1 MYNHIDVKDFGGYDL
16 KYDLDETLNIV
27 MERKR
32 GLEIRNERIKL
43 FACNLLVLL
52 LTFGMFS
59 FIVYRSR
66 GAASYGSDYFGGFML
81 APEMGGY
88 ILVALIAFATGICAM
103 LAIQHYKKIQDI
115 NKK

>member
-1 MYNHIDVKDFGGYDL
+1 M

-32 GLEIRNERIKL
+32 GLQIMSERRKL

-52 LTFGMFS
+52 LTIGMFS
-59 FIVYRSR
+59 FIVYRSSGTR
-66 GAASYGSDYFGGFML
+66 SYGSDYFGGFML

-88 ILVALIAFATGICAM
+88 ILVALIAFAAGICAM

-115 NKK
+115 S

>member
-1 MYNHIDVKDFGGYDL
+1 M

-52 LTFGMFS
+52 LTFG
-59 FIVYRSR
+59 SR

-88 ILVALIAFATGICAM
+88 ILVALIAFAAGICAM

>member
-1 MYNHIDVKDFGGYDL
+1 M

-32 GLEIRNERIKL
+32 GLQIRRERRKL

-52 LTFGMFS
+52 LTIGMFS
-59 FIVYRSR
+59 FIVYRSSGTR
-66 GAASYGSDYFGGFML
+66 SYGSDYFGGFML

-88 ILVALIAFATGICAM
+88 ILVALIAFAAGICAM

-115 NKK
+115 S